1 VRELLTVLSINLGRG
16 GSPPV
21 SPPFLLHLSLI
32 MKGKYDFREPL
43 FADES
48 GLYITAAQMQFF
60 LNRQDGQKKF
70 KAADPAFLS
79 YYKNCTLYNVVWDM
93 MEQDS
98 NCAKMYWDEKN
109 ENVAVSF
116 PMKGDVADAISTLTG
131 EDDVD
136 ENEDPY
142 GIFH

>member
-1 VRELLTVLSINLGRG
+1 
-16 GSPPV
+16 
-21 SPPFLLHLSLI
+21 
-32 MKGKYDFREPL
+32 MKGKFSFREPL

-70 KAADPAFLS
+70 KAGDKEFLS

-93 MEQDS
+93 MEYDS
-98 NCAKMYWDEKN
+98 TCAKMYWDDKN

-116 PMKGDVADAISTLTG
+116 PIKGDVAEAISSIT
-131 EDDVD
+131 DDVD
-136 ENEDPY
+136 SDEDEDPY
-142 GIFH
+142 GIFQ